1 MNIQKEDLLLYA
13 VTDRSWLKGASLAG
27 QVRKALEG
35 GVTLLQL
42 REKDMPY
49 EELVA
54 LAGEIHEITL
64 QYGIPMIIN
73 DSVEAALAVGAEG
86 VHLGQEDMDIGNA
99 RARLGKDKIIGISAH
114 TVEEALRAENYGAD
128 YIGTGAL
135 FTTSTKKDAH
145 MVALRTLTKI
155 CDAVSIPVVAIGGIT
170 KDNIL
175 QLKETGITGVAVVS
189 AIFAQQDIGTATRE
203 LKILAQKVIS

>member
-73 DSVEAALAVGAEG
+73 DSVEVALAVGAEG
-86 VHLGQEDMDIGNA
+86 VHIGQEDMDIGNA